1 MASRENANRIAENAS
16 FQTGDQIVT
25 TPVKRTRLRACVE
38 TALVPSDLRRPAS
51 TQDRFKPP
59 ASTPSVSLLLADD
72 NRMNR
77 MIAKRLLEKLGFQVD
92 TAQDGIEAID
102 RLRQRAYQAVL
113 MDVEMPNLDGLEA
126 TRRIRDP
133 RTGVT
138 NPAVPIIAL
147 TANAMKEDL
156 DRCLEAGMNDFVSK
170 PFQPESLS
178 ETIRRQITPPVPTAT
193 AP

>member
-1 MASRENANRIAENAS
+1 MRNSDFRS
-16 FQTGDQIVT
+16 
-25 TPVKRTRLRACVE
+25 TR
-38 TALVPSDLRRPAS
+38 P
-51 TQDRFKPP
+51 K
-59 ASTPSVSLLLADD
+59 
-72 NRMNR
+72 
-77 MIAKRLLEKLGFQVD
+77 
-92 TAQDGIEAID
+92 DGIEAID

-126 TRRIRDP
+126 TRRIRDT

-156 DRCLEAGMNDFVSK
+156 FRCLEAGMNDFVSK

-178 ETIRRQITPPVPTAT
+178 ETIRRQIAPPVPTAS